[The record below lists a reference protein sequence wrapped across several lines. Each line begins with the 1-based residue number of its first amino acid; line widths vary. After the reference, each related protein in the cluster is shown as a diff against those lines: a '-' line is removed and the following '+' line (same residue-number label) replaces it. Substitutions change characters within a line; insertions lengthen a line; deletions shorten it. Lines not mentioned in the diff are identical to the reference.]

1 MADLTPPVHPPANHE
16 VKKMADN
23 ITPPHHDKTNGI
35 GNGSSPIIKPPEFS
49 MEGFKSKRAATIA
62 NVETLL
68 NGLPHHRISEA
79 GDFVRLHSNEER
91 YWSPEL
97 CFVTVP
103 IKGAKKDSLH
113 LILED
118 LAMQYL
124 ESKVIKRFRL
134 ALATKPDD
142 RFFLC
147 HVPSQNLDNK
157 WNETVLDGLMKAKTH
172 WVQVTSRQSEGIEAY
187 KTTFAGEQDAFNEPQ
202 WPSPSLEELIGKTF
216 DGHLIASADHPGL
229 LRLLGRKPVIS

>member
-1 MADLTPPVHPPANHE
+1 
-16 VKKMADN
+16 MADN
-23 ITPPHHDKTNGI
+23 VEVLNPKMTNGA
-35 GNGSSPIIKPPEFS
+35 GSPPIPKPSAFS
-49 MEGFKSKRAATIA
+49 LEGFKSKRASTIA

-68 NGLPHHRISEA
+68 NGLPHLRISDA

-91 YWSPEL
+91 YWSDEL
-97 CFVTVP
+97 CFVHVP
-103 IKGAKKDSLH
+103 IKGAKKDALH
-113 LILED
+113 IILED

-134 ALATKPDD
+134 ALASKPDN

-157 WNETVLDGLMKAKTH
+157 WNETALDGVRKAKTH

-187 KTTFAGEQDAFNEPQ
+187 KTTFAGEQDAFPDPE
-202 WPSPSLEELIGKTF
+202 WPSPSLEELIGKAF
-216 DGHLIASADHPGL
+216 DGHTIMAADHPGL
-229 LRLLGRKPVIS
+229 LRLLGRKPVVI